1 MGFFSDSKDERLLH
15 LYENV
20 RQQVELDNLAGGRY
34 RFVGESVKEYAERI
48 RDEMDRRKLNF
59 SPIEWPR

>member
-1 MGFFSDSKDERLLH
+1 MEP
-15 LYENV
+15 
-20 RQQVELDNLAGGRY
+20 NLAGGRY
-34 RFVGESVKEYAERI
+34 RFAGESAKEYAERI

>member
-1 MGFFSDSKDERLLH
+1 MDLSKSKDERLLH
-15 LYENV
+15 FYNSI
-20 RQQVELDNLAGGRY
+20 RQQVELDSLAGGRY

-48 RDEMDRRKLNF
+48 RDEMDRRRLNF

>member
-1 MGFFSDSKDERLLH
+1 MDFSNSKDERLLH
-15 LYENV
+15 LYESV
-20 RQQVELDNLAGGRY
+20 RQQVELDNQAGGRY
-34 RFVGESVKEYAERI
+34 RFAGESVKEYAERI